1 MADTL
6 IITFIARDRPGV
18 VEQLSNV
25 VETHGGNWLESRMVH
40 LAETF
45 AGVARVS
52 LAGTNA
58 ATLKAALAALGEN
71 GFQVMVHEAGDAPAS
86 TASPVIAFEI
96 VGPDHPGIVHELTRT
111 IAALGASVEEM
122 ETRIEGAPMGGGT
135 LFYAETKV
143 RLPDDLSE
151 EDFRDAL
158 ELSANALVVDIVI
171 GNDG

>member
-18 VEQLSNV
+18 VEQLSEI
-25 VETHGGNWLESRMVH
+25 VEAEGGNWLESRMAH

-52 LAGTNA
+52 VSKARAEALT
-58 ATLKAALAALGEN
+58 AALTALGRD
-71 GFQVMVHEAGDAPAS
+71 GFQVMVREAGDTTPDMGGA
-86 TASPVIAFEI
+86 VIAFEI

-111 IAALGASVEEM
+111 IAAQGASVEEM
-122 ETRIEGAPMGGGT
+122 ETRVEGAPHGGGM
-135 LFYAETKV
+135 LFHAETKV
-143 RLPDDLSE
+143 RLPAGLSE

-158 ELSANALVVDIVI
+158 EDSANALTVDIVI
-171 GNDG
+171 NED